1 LTPPLDIALLGMTFF
16 LLFTRFTSFLVSV
29 PLFGAP
35 AVPVQWKIVLGAFL
49 AGTTLLAAPL
59 TIPNAL
65 LAAGISPSA
74 GLDYNFLLMLITETA
89 MGLLLSLVV
98 TTIFSAFQFAG
109 FMQGFQMG
117 YTVANVVDPLSQD
130 QVSVLGQFLFFMG
143 MLIFLAMDGHHLA
156 LQGLV
161 ESVRIVPPGTMAL
174 TGPAVE
180 VLIRM
185 LQATMI
191 AGMQIAL
198 PVIGTIFL
206 VDLGLGVMARAVP
219 NMNVFMVGLPLKA
232 AVGMIIILISFSL
245 TGAVMEMY
253 LNTALDRWYWDLL
266 PLLRG

>member
-1 LTPPLDIALLGMTFF
+1 MDLALFGLTFF

-35 AVPVQWKIVLGAFL
+35 SVPAQWKIVLGAFL
-49 AGTTLLAAPL
+49 AGVTLLAAPVS
-59 TIPNAL
+59 TAQAL
-65 LAAGISPSA
+65 IDAGVTAGA
-74 GLDYNFLLMLITETA
+74 GLDYRFLLMLITETA

-109 FMQGFQMG
+109 FLQGFQMG

-130 QVSVLGQFLFFMG
+130 QVSVLGQFLFFLG
-143 MLIFLAMDGHHLA
+143 MLIFFAMDGHHLM
-156 LQGLV
+156 LRGLV

-180 VLIRM
+180 VLILM
-185 LQATMI
+185 MQSTMT
-191 AGMQIAL
+191 AGFQIAL

-266 PLLRG
+266 PLLRS